1 MQLFTPILMG
11 INYLDLRNNNGSLRP
26 KNINI

>member
-1 MQLFTPILMG
+1 MQFTPILMG